1 MLNMANTTSRNTEQ
15 KKQHTYTPVYSLYM
29 AGHLM
34 QRGFVPIY
42 CKRNEFQDDRIV
54 YYFLKS
60 NRLDKAITEYLAKTS
75 NR

>member
-1 MLNMANTTSRNTEQ
+1 MTSTINTNAEQ
-15 KKQHTYTPVYSLYM
+15 KKQHSYTPVYSLYM

-34 QRGFVPIY
+34 QRGFVLIY

-60 NRLDKAITEYLAKTS
+60 DRLDKAISEYLAKTS
-75 NR
+75 NNR